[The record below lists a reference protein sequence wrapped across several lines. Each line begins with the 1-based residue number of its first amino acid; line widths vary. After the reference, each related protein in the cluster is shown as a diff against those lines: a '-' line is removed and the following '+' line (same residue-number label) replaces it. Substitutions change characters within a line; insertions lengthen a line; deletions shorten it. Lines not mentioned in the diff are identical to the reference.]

1 MSAKRVSQGAWAAVI
16 LLLGAAH
23 VQAGFEDSGAPI
35 GSDGVITPANLGER
49 EVWPLTIKRATFVC
63 EDGGVFVS
71 DGKISYPVNGTAK
84 GLMRKDPTGR
94 RPLEDIWLA
103 DTKTAADLQAAGQPV
118 EVVRPDISPILKRGI
133 DYCRGE

>member
-1 MSAKRVSQGAWAAVI
+1 VSIALFI
-16 LLLGAAH
+16 GAAPAS
-23 VQAGFEDSGAPI
+23 AGFEDSGAPI

-63 EDGGVFVS
+63 KEGGVFLS

-84 GLMRKDPTGR
+84 GLMREDPTGR
-94 RPLEDIWLA
+94 RPLEDIWLS
-103 DTKTAADLQAAGQPV
+103 DTKTAAELQEAGQPV

-133 DYCRGE
+133 DFCRGE